1 MKKKDAQ
8 AACEKSVTSGGVT
21 TECKLK

>member
-8 AACEKSVTSGGVT
+8 AACEKSVTSGGAT